1 MSYIDVWFDT
11 LDGRLVPRQLIFF
24 VSMTLVWLF
33 LSVKVLEARK
43 WA

>member
-1 MSYIDVWFDT
+1 M
-11 LDGRLVPRQLIFF
+11 LIFQLSATVF
-24 VSMTLVWLF
+24 WLF